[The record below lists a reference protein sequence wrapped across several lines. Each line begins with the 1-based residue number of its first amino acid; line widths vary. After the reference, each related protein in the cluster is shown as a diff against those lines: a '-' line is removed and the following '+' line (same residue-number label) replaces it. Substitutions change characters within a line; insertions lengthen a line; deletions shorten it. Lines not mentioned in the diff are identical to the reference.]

1 MVRQYGLVQG
11 PGRHLRGPDGKLVSD
26 HAYWLFFLA
35 TEAFFLLLLTGPS
48 NPFLEAVPPL
58 AEGRGLNPLLRNPG
72 MSKDLYLFAANV
84 AVWVGLGAYVA
95 FLAGA
100 QKRLEK
106 RIKRLEVR
114 SDDAC

>member
-1 MVRQYGLVQG
+1 
-11 PGRHLRGPDGKLVSD
+11 
-26 HAYWLFFLA
+26 
-35 TEAFFLLLLTGPS
+35 
-48 NPFLEAVPPL
+48 
-58 AEGRGLNPLLRNPG
+58 

>member
-1 MVRQYGLVQG
+1 M
-11 PGRHLRGPDGKLVSD
+11 GK
-26 HAYWLFFLA
+26 
-35 TEAFFLLLLTGPS
+35 EI
-48 NPFLEAVPPL
+48 
-58 AEGRGLNPLLRNPG
+58 
-72 MSKDLYLFAANV
+72 YLFAANV

-95 FLAGA
+95 FLASA

>member
-1 MVRQYGLVQG
+1 
-11 PGRHLRGPDGKLVSD
+11 
-26 HAYWLFFLA
+26 
-35 TEAFFLLLLTGPS
+35 
-48 NPFLEAVPPL
+48 
-58 AEGRGLNPLLRNPG
+58 

-95 FLAGA
+95 FLAGV